1 MKMQDG
7 DKNIRVFL
15 GNSQENSNSLKYLL
29 ESLLQ
34 SIYKDHQEGNKISSL
49 KKYVDNTP
57 LGYSWMRKI
66 VKVGI
71 IERVNDGRKYLE
83 YTWAKGN
90 NPRYDELVRLLLT
103 TPKVGNQG
111 GLEFKKTSRSL
122 NTDDIIEITLIL
134 KRHNLTESEVKQI
147 TKEIQ
152 LYFQTK

>member
-1 MKMQDG
+1 MKIQDG
-7 DKNIRVFL
+7 NKNF
-15 GNSQENSNSLKYLL
+15 QENSNSLKHLL

-34 SIYKDHQEGNKISSL
+34 SIYKDHLEGNTISSL
-49 KKYVDNTP
+49 KKYIDDTP

-71 IERVNDGRKYLE
+71 LKRVNEGSRKYLQ
-83 YTWAKGN
+83 YTWAKGD
-90 NPRYDELVRLLLT
+90 NPRYEDLVRLLLT
-103 TPKVGNQG
+103 APKVGVQG
-111 GLEFKKTSRSL
+111 GLEFKKISKSL
-122 NTDDIIEITLIL
+122 DMDDIIEITLIL